1 MVIQRLHSIRRRRG
15 FASIDLF
22 LAMAIFLVGFFSIAY
37 LSTREMKLARAYY
50 FDAIAMS
57 LVDGEL
63 EVLAAGA
70 WRELPPGESEFR
82 SKAPTR
88 ESLPPGKLR
97 ATRSDRLIR
106 LEWIP
111 AGRGNGRHITREF
124 ALAPASAAAP

>member
-1 MVIQRLHSIRRRRG
+1 MVIPSVPPARNQRG

-22 LAMAIFLVGFFSIAY
+22 LAMAIFLVGFFFVAY

-50 FDAIAMS
+50 YDAIAMS

-70 WRELPPGESEFR
+70 WRELPTGESEFR

-88 ESLPPGKLR
+88 ESLPPGRLR
-97 ATRSDRLIR
+97 ATRSDRLVR

-111 AGRGNGRHITREF
+111 ANRGNGRHITREF
-124 ALAPASAAAP
+124 ALTPITTPAP